1 VRTIVEVSGV
11 VAMTPSEAFA
21 GIERRLKEH
30 STPIEVDRERR
41 TLVSQGG
48 WWYRGEYHVT
58 ADPAGARVTHR
69 VLNAAGGQWWAVLL
83 ANRFFAGFRPRV
95 RAGFA
100 ALLAE
105 LDQGTPG
112 RDGR

>member
-1 VRTIVEVSGV
+1 MEVSGV
-11 VAMTPSEAFA
+11 VATTAPEAFA
-21 GIERRLKEH
+21 GIERWLKEH
-30 STPIEVDRERR
+30 SAPAEADRERR

-69 VLNAAGGQWWAVLL
+69 VLNAAEGQWWAVLP
-83 ANRFFAGFRPRV
+83 ANRFLIGFRPRV

-105 LDQGTPG
+105 LDQGIA
-112 RDGR
+112 

>member
-11 VAMTPSEAFA
+11 VATTPSEAFA
-21 GIERRLKEH
+21 GIERRLKKYP
-30 STPIEVDRERR
+30 TPVEADRERR
-41 TLVSQGG
+41 TLVQQGG
-48 WWYRGEYHVT
+48 WWYRGEYHVV

-69 VLNAAGGQWWAVLL
+69 VLNAAEGQWWAVLL
-83 ANRFFAGFRPRV
+83 ANRFLVGFRPRV

-105 LDQGTPG
+105 LGQGIA
-112 RDGR
+112 